1 MTTTG
6 RPSTCFKK
14 SGTVFLLDMP
24 AHYHESQRLRDQ
36 TPATRLPGITSGQ
49 SDVEKKKKHQMPVA
63 RLLSRSKHLEGTAR
77 LVRSEIEHVCST
89 AKLILQVRPCTGR
102 AVK

>member
-36 TPATRLPGITSGQ
+36 TPATRLPGITLELKK
-49 SDVEKKKKHQMPVA
+49 EKNIMAMPVA

-89 AKLILQVRPCTGR
+89 AKLMLQVRLCTGR

>member
-1 MTTTG
+1 LTTTG

-36 TPATRLPGITSGQ
+36 TPATRLPGITLE
-49 SDVEKKKKHQMPVA
+49 VEKRKNILAMPVA

-89 AKLILQVRPCTGR
+89 AKLMLQVRLCTGR

>member
-36 TPATRLPGITSGQ
+36 SPATRLPGITFGKC
-49 SDVEKKKKHQMPVA
+49 EKRKKIMAMPVA

-89 AKLILQVRPCTGR
+89 AKLMLQVRLCTGR